1 MARPI
6 PAKLFESR
14 FPPALLAAGRRVVDR
29 LAEAGHTAYLAG
41 GCVRDAILERPIE
54 EIDIATS
61 ATPAQVQALFPAT
74 RAVGAHF
81 GVVLVPEG
89 RHLFEVAT
97 FRTDLSYRDGRHP
110 EAVRFSTPEEDAERR
125 DFTINGMFYDLSAR
139 KVIDFV
145 HGMED
150 LRRKVVRAI
159 GSPDCRFE
167 EDHLRLIRCVRFA
180 ATLDFRIETGT
191 WEAVRR
197 NAPSIRDIAVERV
210 QEELVK
216 GLTRPRASAFLQ
228 LLLDSGLLA
237 AVLPEAAAM
246 AGVAQ
251 PETFHPEGDVFIHVK
266 QMFDEA
272 RYPLTPTLALG
283 VLLHDVGKP
292 PTFQVRDRIRF
303 HGHADVGADMARRIL
318 ARLKFSKDVIERV
331 EELVRQHLVFMHVQ
345 EMRPSR
351 LKRFLRQPHFD
362 EHLELHRL
370 DCLGSHR
377 KLGHYDFCRK
387 ALREL
392 PPEVIRPAPLITGD
406 DLIALGL
413 KPGPRFKEI
422 LEEIETLQLEDKLKT
437 RDEAVAHVEERWLSG
452 PSKRT
457 SNIEH

>member
-1 MARPI
+1 MTRPI

-14 FPPALLAAGRRVVDR
+14 FPPALLAAGRRVAAC
-29 LAEAGHTAYLAG
+29 LAEAGHTTYFAG
-41 GCVRDAILERPIE
+41 GCVRDALLGRGVQD
-54 EIDIATS
+54 IDIAT
-61 ATPAQVQALFPAT
+61 AARPEQVRDLFPAT
-74 RAVGAHF
+74 RMVGAHF

-89 RHLFEVAT
+89 GFPLEVAT

-110 EAVRFSTPEEDAERR
+110 EEVRFSSPEEDAARR
-125 DFTINGMFYDLSAR
+125 DFTINGMFYDPLQQR
-139 KVIDFV
+139 LLDFV
-145 HGMED
+145 DGRAD
-150 LRRKVVRAI
+150 LRRKLIRAI
-159 GSPDCRFE
+159 GDPGRRFE
-167 EDHLRLIRCVRFA
+167 EDRLRLMRCVRFSA
-180 ATLDFRIETGT
+180 VLGFAVEPAT
-191 WEAVRR
+191 WEALRAH
-197 NAPSIRDIAVERV
+197 APSIRAIAVERV

-216 GLTRPRASAFLQ
+216 GLTRDGASLYLQ

-246 AGVAQ
+246 SGVAQ
-251 PETFHPEGDVFIHVK
+251 PETFHPEGDVFTHVRK
-266 QMFDEA
+266 MFEQA

-283 VLLHDVGKP
+283 ILFHDIGKP
-292 PTFQVRDRIRF
+292 ATYEVRDRIRF
-303 HGHADVGADMARRIL
+303 HGHPDVGADMTRRIL
-318 ARLKFSKDVIERV
+318 ARLKFSRDVIERV
-331 EELVRQHLVFMHVQ
+331 EALVRQHLVFMHVQ

-437 RDEAVAHVEERWLSG
+437 RDEALALVKAKWLGG
-452 PSKRT
+452 PPRPK
-457 SNIEH
+457 

>member
-1 MARPI
+1 MARSF

-14 FPPALLAAGRRVVDR
+14 FPPALLAAARRLVGR
-29 LAEAGHTAYLAG
+29 LAGAGHTAYLAG
-41 GCVRDAILERPIE
+41 GCVRDAILNRTIE

-61 ATPAQVQALFPAT
+61 ATPAQVQALFPDT
-74 RAVGAHF
+74 RLVGAHF

-89 RHLFEVAT
+89 RHQFEVAT

-110 EAVRFSTPEEDAERR
+110 EEVRFSTPEEDAERR
-125 DFTINGMFYDLSAR
+125 DFTINGMFYDLAAR
-139 KVIDFV
+139 RAIDFV
-145 HGMED
+145 HGMAD

-159 GSPDCRFE
+159 GSADRRFE

-180 ATLDFRIETGT
+180 AALDFRIEPDT
-191 WEAVRR
+191 WDALRR
-197 NAPSIRDIAVERV
+197 HAPSIREIAVERV

-216 GLTRPRASAFLQ
+216 GLTREGASRFLQ
-228 LLLDSGLLA
+228 LLLDSGLLE
-237 AVLPEAAAM
+237 VILPEAAAM

-251 PETFHPEGDVFIHVK
+251 PETFHPEGDVFTHVK
-266 QMFDEA
+266 QMFDRA
-272 RYPLTPTLALG
+272 RYPLSPTLALG
-283 VLLHDVGKP
+283 VLLHDIGKP
-292 PTFQVRDRIRF
+292 ATYEVRDRIRF
-303 HGHADVGADMARRIL
+303 HGHPDVGADMARRIL
-318 ARLKFSKDVIERV
+318 ARLKFSRDVIDRV

-392 PPEVIRPAPLITGD
+392 PPEVIRPAPLVTGD

-413 KPGPRFKEI
+413 QPGPRFKEI
-422 LEEIETLQLEDKLKT
+422 IEEIETLQLEDKLKT
-437 RDEAVAHVEERWLSG
+437 RDEAIAHVQEKWLSG
-452 PSKRT
+452 PSNRT